1 MSDDRSLIACSR
13 MWVDVDDDDD
23 DACCVENVLDNDPL
37 PCTLLTIASSRSFN
51 DLNAASST

>member
-23 DACCVENVLDNDPL
+23 ACCVENVLDNDPL
-37 PCTLLTIASSRSFN
+37 PCIRLTMASSRSFN
-51 DLNAASST
+51 DLNAASSI